1 MSVYKDKKHG
11 TYYISHYYRDPV
23 TNEPKKKVKR
33 GFKTKKEAQS
43 WEKEH
48 LSNDRKYNQASNQE
62 VTFHQVAD
70 SWAEYNQAS
79 SESRRQ
85 HKEHFSKRF
94 GKYYEM
100 PIANISKSDLIQWR
114 IELSKS
120 KWSTATKNMT
130 IGYVKSV
137 FRFGSDMYGIPDPSA
152 FMGRLKKT
160 NTEILEESSVWTP
173 EEFNLFLESVPDK
186 YKPFFEFLFW
196 TGCRRGEAIALQ
208 KEDVCDGYANIKYS
222 QRDATTGLRPTKT
235 RQRRK
240 IELDSYLLE
249 HLEPLLNSPGKY
261 LFGGNNALA
270 PTSIDRV
277 FKKGI
282 EESKVKRIRLHDL
295 RHSHATWLINNG
307 VNIVA
312 VSKRLGHA
320 TIEQTLKTYTH
331 LLETSDQG
339 MMNKIE
345 SFRDTNAV
353 QKL

>member
-11 TYYISHYYRDPV
+11 KYYISHYYRDSV
-23 TNEPKKKVKR
+23 THEPKKKVKR

-160 NTEILEESSVWTP
+160 NT
-173 EEFNLFLESVPDK
+173 
-186 YKPFFEFLFW
+186 
-196 TGCRRGEAIALQ
+196 
-208 KEDVCDGYANIKYS
+208 
-222 QRDATTGLRPTKT
+222 
-235 RQRRK
+235 
-240 IELDSYLLE
+240 
-249 HLEPLLNSPGKY
+249 
-261 LFGGNNALA
+261 
-270 PTSIDRV
+270 
-277 FKKGI
+277 
-282 EESKVKRIRLHDL
+282 
-295 RHSHATWLINNG
+295 
-307 VNIVA
+307 
-312 VSKRLGHA
+312 
-320 TIEQTLKTYTH
+320 
-331 LLETSDQG
+331 
-339 MMNKIE
+339 
-345 SFRDTNAV
+345 
-353 QKL
+353 